1 MLREAPLRLVLAAVV
16 LAFGCNSSTTPT
28 APSQSGSGTA
38 GVLTELVLS
47 TASVDGGQAVTG
59 TVTITQPVPAA
70 PVAITVAIAGPGAS
84 APASVIVPAGQA
96 AATFTITTTS
106 VDADTDVTVTA
117 RHGNVERTRA
127 LRLRGARTQGGP
139 LAELDP
145 SPDEVVGGHN
155 ADLTVRLA
163 EPAPAAGIVVRLAS
177 DTPKVSVPSSVA
189 VPAGA
194 TSASVRLRTFPV
206 TAETEAR
213 VTASVDAATRALKGA
228 AAATPAA
235 ELTIVFRLLP
245 PSDDDSGELVD
256 DEGTPTLA
264 SLTPARGAQGE
275 TVAVT
280 LTGANFVNGASVGVS
295 GIGVTVSDVVIV
307 DAGTITARFAVAPDA
322 PVGPRSVAVT
332 TAEGTSSALTFTV
345 DRTEP
350 TDPGEPP
357 VPTLTAVSPAS
368 AVQGTTVAVTLTG
381 ANFVN
386 GASIGVSGTGITV
399 SDVVVVD
406 ETTMTAD
413 CIVAPDAAT
422 GARSVTITT
431 SAGTSGAQAF
441 MVAPA
446 EPSAPTLTA
455 IAPGS
460 GVQGATV
467 AVTLTGANFVD
478 GASIGVSGTGITVS
492 DVVVVDETTMTADF
506 VVAPDAPTGARSVTV
521 TTSAGTSGAQTFT
534 VELAAPT
541 LSGISPSSAA
551 QGETVVVTLTG
562 TSFVDGASID
572 VTGTGVSVGAT
583 DVIDATTI
591 TAEFTV
597 SGIASL
603 GTRSVT
609 VTTSAGTTD
618 AQLFTVVLP
627 PPPTL
632 DAVPVMPATSLAGPT
647 IGVVITGTNFVAGA
661 TDVVVSG
668 GISVG
673 NIVVTSPTSITADFG
688 NLTNSSE
695 TTFTITVT
703 TSGGSATETV
713 TSGAVYTGDRS
724 FEGFENSRCIPV
736 TLRYEDTPGS
746 ESEMF
751 VSTLP
756 ARGRLYHYDASQ
768 PNGVGAEVGTD
779 DVFSS
784 VGSLCF
790 VPEPHDHS
798 IPIDATYASL
808 LAVTRSRTVVGTI
821 ERSAL
826 IEIVV
831 APMSFPPI
839 P

>member
-1 MLREAPLRLVLAAVV
+1 VLREAPLRLVLAAVV
-16 LAFGCNSSTTPT
+16 LAVGCNGSTTPT

-96 AATFTITTTS
+96 AAAFTITTTS
-106 VDADTDVTVTA
+106 VDADADVTVTA
-117 RHGNVERTRA
+117 RHGNVERARA
-127 LRLRGARTQGGP
+127 LRVRGARTQAGP

-163 EPAPAAGIVVRLAS
+163 EPAPAAGIVIRLAS

-213 VTASVDAATRALKGA
+213 VTASVDAATRALKSA

-245 PSDDDSGELVD
+245 PSDDDSGELAD
-256 DEGTPTLA
+256 DEGSPALA

-295 GIGVTVSDVVIV
+295 GIG
-307 DAGTITARFAVAPDA
+307 
-322 PVGPRSVAVT
+322 
-332 TAEGTSSALTFTV
+332 
-345 DRTEP
+345 
-350 TDPGEPP
+350 
-357 VPTLTAVSPAS
+357 
-368 AVQGTTVAVTLTG
+368 
-381 ANFVN
+381 
-386 GASIGVSGTGITV
+386 
-399 SDVVVVD
+399 
-406 ETTMTAD
+406 
-413 CIVAPDAAT
+413 
-422 GARSVTITT
+422 
-431 SAGTSGAQAF
+431 
-441 MVAPA
+441 
-446 EPSAPTLTA
+446 
-455 IAPGS
+455 
-460 GVQGATV
+460 
-467 AVTLTGANFVD
+467 
-478 GASIGVSGTGITVS
+478 ITVS

-506 VVAPDAPTGARSVTV
+506 VVAPDAPTGARSVTA
-521 TTSAGTSGAQTFT
+521 TTSAGTSGAQAFT

-541 LSGISPSSAA
+541 LSGISRSSAA

-562 TSFVDGASID
+562 TGFVDGASID
-572 VTGTGVSVGAT
+572 VTGTGVSVGAI

-609 VTTSAGTTD
+609 VTTSVGTTD

-632 DAVPVMPATSLAGPT
+632 DAVPVVSATSLAGPT

-673 NIVVTSPTSITADFG
+673 NIVVTSPTSIAADFG
-688 NLTNSSE
+688 NLTASSE

-724 FEGFENSRCIPV
+724 YEGFENSKCIPV

-784 VGSLCF
+784 VGGLCF

-798 IPIDATYASL
+798 IPIGASYASL